1 MRGKGSGFIVVKVK
15 APKDRRSLDEFLATK
30 GLEGKEIPQEDMED
44 FGLLMAMISVDR
56 NKRVSRDTI
65 MRKLAR

>member
-1 MRGKGSGFIVVKVK
+1 MRTKGSGFIIVKAK
-15 APKDRRSLDEFLATK
+15 APKDRRSLDEFLAMK

-44 FGLLMAMISVDR
+44 FGLLIAMLSVDR